1 MLPLF
6 ILRAAVSMA
15 LLSMIAGTAGLYT
28 EMRGLSFLIAAVA
41 HAALGGAALGVFLM
55 VRGVPIPPEAFA
67 LAFSLM
73 VAVLAGV
80 AGGRALETVRMETAV
95 GVAFALSMCV
105 ASLFLYYIPPAMQP
119 LIWSYLVGDPLL
131 VTDVELLMLSAAAS
145 LTVLVFTFFRR
156 EFMYVCFDPEGAA
169 AHGLR
174 TRLYNTAMLVL
185 AAASI
190 SLACKVV
197 GAILMYVVTI
207 MPAAASSRLSKSVG
221 SMTLLTGFMALTCQ
235 LLGLAVSAAANVPA
249 TAVAGLL
256 CAVLYAFSLR
266 AGRPS

>member
-1 MLPLF
+1 MIPLF

-41 HAALGGAALGVFLM
+41 HAALGGAALGVFLA
-55 VRGVPIPPEAFA
+55 VHGVPLPPELFA
-67 LAFSLM
+67 LALSLM

-80 AGGRALETVRMETAV
+80 AGGRTLETVRMETAV

-119 LIWSYLVGDPLL
+119 LIWSYIVGDPLL
-131 VTDVELLMLSAAAS
+131 VTDVELVMLSASAS
-145 LTVLVFTFFRR
+145 LTVLVFTVFRR
-156 EFMYVCFDPEGAA
+156 EFIYVCFDPEGAA

-174 TRLYNTAMLVL
+174 TRLYNTVMLVL
-185 AAASI
+185 IAASV

-207 MPAAASSRLSKSVG
+207 MPAAASSRLSR
-221 SMTLLTGFMALTCQ
+221 SMASMILLTGVSSLVCQ
-235 LLGLAVSAAANVPA
+235 LLGLTVSAAVNVPA
-249 TAVAGLL
+249 SAVAGLL
-256 CAVLYAFSLR
+256 CSVFYAFSLK
-266 AGRPS
+266 AGRST